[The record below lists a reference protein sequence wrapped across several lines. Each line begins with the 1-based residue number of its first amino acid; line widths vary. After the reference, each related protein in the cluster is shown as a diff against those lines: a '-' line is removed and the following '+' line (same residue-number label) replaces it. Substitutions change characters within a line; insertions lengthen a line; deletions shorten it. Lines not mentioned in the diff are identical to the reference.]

1 MSFKITYFNCN
12 NTGMTTQAVADGLRD
27 VNVQKSN
34 EQSNNNH
41 LACDGSLITLINPW
55 NVFW

>member
-1 MSFKITYFNCN
+1 
-12 NTGMTTQAVADGLRD
+12 MTTQAVADGLRD

-41 LACDGSLITLINPW
+41 LGCDGSLITFINPS
-55 NVFW
+55 NVF